1 MIKLNNMDVIY
12 SINKKYRV
20 NLERDEIQY
29 ILDFTLLWNLFE
41 LEFFYDNCNK
51 TSIKNKVEN
60 YWRNLDK
67 LLIDKTFEYFKNRYI
82 SDWVWNEKTKYLNPK
97 NISHKREII
106 DNLINDSHK
115 LFTIIF
121 IIYRYR
127 NNLFHWNKRIELI
140 DWQDKNF
147 KVTNRFLE
155 YLLFENK

>member
-82 SDWVWNEKTKYLNPK
+82 SD
-97 NISHKREII
+97 
-106 DNLINDSHK
+106 
-115 LFTIIF
+115 
-121 IIYRYR
+121 
-127 NNLFHWNKRIELI
+127 
-140 DWQDKNF
+140 
-147 KVTNRFLE
+147 
-155 YLLFENK
+155 